1 MKYSYTINHFKNS
14 DIYQKADEITKKA
27 MDKYFYIFTDLLED
41 GNGMSAIRDH
51 KNVGTEIFD
60 YISDNIEVFSHIS
73 ERTIKLVSEIAFLNE
88 EVMQFIISAI
98 KLKVTLIVK
107 ANDSTK

>member
-14 DIYQKADEITKKA
+14 DVYQKADELTKKA
-27 MDKYFYIFTDLLED
+27 MDRYFYIYTDILED

-51 KNVGTEIFD
+51 QHVATEIFD

-73 ERTIKLVSEIAFLNE
+73 ERTIKLVTETTFLNE

-98 KLKVTLIVK
+98 KLKATLIVK
-107 ANDSTK
+107 GNPTK